1 LQFKVSDKGRKIKE
15 INNEIQ
21 GSLPSSPGKFILRY
35 IDMNNNLI
43 EPLGAWIKSS
53 LSLKI
58 VL

>member
-1 LQFKVSDKGRKIKE
+1 MQFKVSDKGRKIKE

-21 GSLPSSPGKFILRY
+21 GSLPSPGKYIIRY

-43 EPLGAWIKSS
+43 EPLVAWKKSS